1 MTSFTSPPGPAP
13 EGSWLFRRAYIYV
26 ASLIGLGL
34 IAWLVMKLTGQR
46 ELMWLALALVARD
59 AWRETLYIVA
69 PSAQA
74 IVAGIAAWRG
84 RA

>member
-1 MTSFTSPPGPAP
+1 MGGSSPAPTP
-13 EGSWLFRRAYIYV
+13 EGSWAFRRAYIYV

-34 IAWLVMKLTGQR
+34 IAALVLRLTGQR
-46 ELMWLALALVARD
+46 ELMWLALALVVRD

-74 IVAGIAAWRG
+74 IVAAIAAWRG